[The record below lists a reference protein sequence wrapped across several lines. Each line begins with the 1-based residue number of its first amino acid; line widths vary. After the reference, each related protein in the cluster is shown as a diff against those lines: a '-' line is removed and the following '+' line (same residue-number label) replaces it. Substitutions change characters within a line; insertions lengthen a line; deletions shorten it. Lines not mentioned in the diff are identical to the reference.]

1 MSRIVPVAL
10 FCLMS
15 SAALA
20 MPQATPG
27 QWEIT
32 TKMTMTGMNMQMPAQ
47 TVKFC
52 MKPSDAKN
60 IERQAMG
67 GGQHGP
73 ANRDCK
79 MLDQNVSGDTVSFHM
94 RCEGKN
100 PTDIQG
106 TVTYGANSY
115 KGKSEVDT
123 TGPKGKMHMTSEFSA
138 RRIGDCQ

>member
-52 MKPSDAKN
+52 MKP
-60 IERQAMG
+60 
-67 GGQHGP
+67 
-73 ANRDCK
+73 
-79 MLDQNVSGDTVSFHM
+79 
-94 RCEGKN
+94 
-100 PTDIQG
+100 
-106 TVTYGANSY
+106 
-115 KGKSEVDT
+115 
-123 TGPKGKMHMTSEFSA
+123 
-138 RRIGDCQ
+138 